1 MLYFS
6 FPYLLDNIFKVIKII
21 ISRTCTPHFRIL
33 YLYFIYILFI
43 FYKHYL
49 REDLSIGLKIS
60 FSNLQLESRNGHLRF
75 FQFIRF
81 SFINNLFCSVVQKKM
96 NSFVF
101 KIIVHIFCIYISF
114 VFWHKRSF
122 YLMWCNNLSFPNQSQ
137 PTLNL
142 AKVDYNYVKFVFF
155 SDFLINL
162 FQESI
167 DLRTI

>member
-21 ISRTCTPHFRIL
+21 ISRTCTPHFWIL

-81 SFINNLFCSVVQKKM
+81 SFINNLFCSVVQKKID
-96 NSFVF
+96 SFVF
-101 KIIVHIFCIYISF
+101 KIIVHILYLYF
-114 VFWHKRSF
+114 VHIL
-122 YLMWCNNLSFPNQSQ
+122 YL
-137 PTLNL
+137 
-142 AKVDYNYVKFVFF
+142 YFVC
-155 SDFLINL
+155 FL
-162 FQESI
+162 
-167 DLRTI
+167 T